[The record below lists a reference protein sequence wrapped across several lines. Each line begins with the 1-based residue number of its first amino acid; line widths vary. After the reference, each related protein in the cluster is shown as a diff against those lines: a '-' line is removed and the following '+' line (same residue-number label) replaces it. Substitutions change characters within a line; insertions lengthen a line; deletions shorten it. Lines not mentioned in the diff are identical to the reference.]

1 MAIQNPDGA
10 QIFKKVAD
18 LTRDRGREPVQDQG
32 VPGRRA
38 HCGRTLAHGDFGARL
53 T

>member
-1 MAIQNPDGA
+1 MSMQNPVVA
-10 QIFKKVAD
+10 EIFKKVAD
-18 LTRDRGREPVQDQG
+18 LIRGRGRESVRDRG
-32 VPGRRA
+32 VPRRRA